1 MERIV
6 TPKRKS
12 AELTP
17 NQPSFEKALERL
29 EKIVEQ
35 MESAELPLEEV
46 LKRYEEGTELVKF
59 CQQKLEEAEKKI
71 EILAKKK
78 DGSPQLKK
86 FQVEDEEQASE
97 TRPKASPGDEGKEG
111 KLF

>member
-1 MERIV
+1 MS
-6 TPKRKS
+6 TRKKS
-12 AELTP
+12 PEPPASEL
-17 NQPSFEKALERL
+17 SFEKALDRL

-46 LKRYEEGTELVKF
+46 LKRYEEGTGLVKF
-59 CQQKLEEAEKKI
+59 CQQKLDEAEKRI

-86 FQVEDEEQASE
+86 FEVEDEEPGSA
-97 TRPKASPGDEGKEG
+97 TRPEEASGDSKSEG

>member
-1 MERIV
+1 M
-6 TPKRKS
+6 TNKKKS
-12 AELTP
+12 SEAVGSEL
-17 NQPSFEKALERL
+17 SFEKALERL

-46 LKRYEEGTELVKF
+46 LKRYEEGTELVKY
-59 CQQKLEEAEKKI
+59 CSQKLEEAEKKV

-86 FQVEDEEQASE
+86 FQVDEDAESDE
-97 TRPKASPGDEGKEG
+97 RPPASPEAKEKEG

>member
-1 MERIV
+1 M
-6 TPKRKS
+6 TSRKKTTEPAS
-12 AELTP
+12 

-46 LKRYEEGTELVKF
+46 LKRYEEGTDLVRF

-86 FQVEDEEQASE
+86 FQVEDQPEE
-97 TRPKASPGDEGKEG
+97 TTPKTSPGDEDKDG